1 MYLKIIIWLVLW
13 RPDMQDRPEKVL
25 SQLTSLRMFFKS
37 TSQYLLN
44 IYIREFQKIIQS
56 WCWTSLT
63 WTRVIDWV
71 WPAILN
77 LARHSA
83 AKASRLMA
91 ALMQKTVWVR
101 VCVCVCVSVCLGE
114 KACERVRIMVKCFK
128 CSERITFCFY
138 YGLTNNQSQKSV
150 TQLAILIPVVYER
163 LILVACSLQEDP
175 IGSFLPLY

>member
-1 MYLKIIIWLVLW
+1 MTTRHARQTRKGLISTDK
-13 RPDMQDRPEKVL
+13 
-25 SQLTSLRMFFKS
+25 FKDAF
-37 TSQYLLN
+37 QNHLLN

-101 VCVCVCVSVCLGE
+101 VRVCVWECVCVRGCVCLW
-114 KACERVRIMVKCFK
+114 ACERVRIMVKCFK

-175 IGSFLPLY
+175 IGSFWPLY